1 MTRKLAASPTV
12 RLPGSLS
19 LVLPAHNEEE
29 NIRIVIEQAL
39 EVLPLY
45 ASTFEIVPVNDGSRD
60 RTPAILDELATQH
73 PQVKP
78 VHHKV
83 NRGYGAALTSGIRAA
98 TGDYIM
104 FMDSDRQFDIADIG
118 LLAPFVGRFDIV
130 AGFRME
136 RNDPLHRRVF
146 AEIFNVTVRILFGV
160 HLRDIDCAFKIFRGD
175 LLRSI
180 DLTAPGALINTEI
193 QAKARRQGATLEQV
207 GVHHYPRV
215 AGTATGGSP
224 RVIAR
229 AMKETLLLWW
239 RMRSYQPPASAPNPQ
254 RPHGIAD
261 SFAGVMSILGIP
273 AAITAVRK
281 RIKGN

>member
-1 MTRKLAASPTV
+1 MGRSAKTGSTAQI
-12 RLPGSLS
+12 PGSLS
-19 LVLPAHNEEE
+19 LVLPVHNEEE
-29 NIRIVIEQAL
+29 NIGLVIEGAL
-39 EVLPLY
+39 AVLPQY
-45 ASTFEIVPVNDGSRD
+45 APEFEIVAVNDGSRD
-60 RTPAILDELATQH
+60 GSAKILDDLARAH
-73 PQVKP
+73 PEVKP
-78 VHHKV
+78 VTHKV
-83 NRGYGAALTSGIRAA
+83 NRGYGAALTSGFCAA
-98 TGDYIM
+98 TGDYVM
-104 FMDSDRQFDIADIG
+104 FMDADRQFDIGDLA

-160 HLRDIDCAFKIFRGD
+160 HLRDIDCAFKVFRGD

-180 DLTAPGALINTEI
+180 ELTAPGALINTEI

-239 RMRSYQPPASAPNPQ
+239 RMRTYQPPATAPNPQ
-254 RPHGIAD
+254 RAHGIGD
-261 SFAGVMSILGIP
+261 SVAG
-273 AAITAVRK
+273 AASLAVGAVRRRVGGK
-281 RIKGN
+281 